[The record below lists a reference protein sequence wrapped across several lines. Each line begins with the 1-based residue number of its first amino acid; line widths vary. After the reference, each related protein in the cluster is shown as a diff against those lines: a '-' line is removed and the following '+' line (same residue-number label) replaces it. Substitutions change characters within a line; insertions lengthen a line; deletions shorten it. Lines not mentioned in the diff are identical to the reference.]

1 MLSPNTPN
9 WSIAA
14 GRYTSQATNRGFIWR
29 FSLRCLANLPQKELV
44 IKTKKGQT
52 FESLKLSIHTKTEFI
67 EVLLDKKQG
76 EWLFKTIE
84 NLNAQT
90 NKITLSDLKK
100 DYENTFEDFELFWF
114 SKNINKLKSVLL
126 TV

>member
-1 MLSPNTPN
+1 
-9 WSIAA
+9 
-14 GRYTSQATNRGFIWR
+14 
-29 FSLRCLANLPQKELV
+29 LANLPQKELV

-67 EVLLDKKQG
+67 EVLLDKNQG

-84 NLNAQT
+84 NLYVET

-100 DYENTFEDFELFWF
+100 DFENTFEDFELFWF
-114 SKNINKLKSVLL
+114 SKNLNKLKSVLL